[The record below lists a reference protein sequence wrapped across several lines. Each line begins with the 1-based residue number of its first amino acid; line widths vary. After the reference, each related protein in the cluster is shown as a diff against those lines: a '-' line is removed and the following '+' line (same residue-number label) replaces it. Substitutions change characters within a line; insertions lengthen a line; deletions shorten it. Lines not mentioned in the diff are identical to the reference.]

1 MRFTLLDRISDLQ
14 PGVKI
19 VASKNVS
26 LAEEYLADHFPQFP
40 VLPGVLMLEAMT
52 QCAAW
57 LIRYSEDFAHSMVVV
72 KEARNVKYADFVKPG
87 GTLQVEVEMLEN
99 GPRLAKVKAQGIVNG
114 VVSVSGRLVLEKYNL
129 ADTNPAMKGTDAQLR
144 QDLRRLFDLLYHPP
158 VPGEQVADG
167 AGAAS

>member
-57 LIRYSEDFAHSMVVV
+57 LIRRTEDFAHSMVVL

-87 GTLQVEVEMLEN
+87 GTLVVEVEILEN
-99 GPRLAKVKAQGIVNG
+99 GPRLTKVKAHGLVEGQ
-114 VVSVSGRLVLEKYNL
+114 VSVSARLVLERYNL
-129 ADTNPAMKGTDAQLR
+129 ADTNPSLAGTDMQLR
-144 QDLRRLFDLLYHPP
+144 HQLRALYDLLYHPTVDSP
-158 VPGEQVADG
+158 ASEAVARAVD
-167 AGAAS
+167 